1 MRKKILLLPLDERP
15 CNFKFPLLMP
25 SADIRIIRPP
35 RELLGNKKLPAD
47 CKEIAR
53 WVIENVRDVYAVVLS
68 MDMLIRRT
76 CPFKASFRRCSYA
89 GRTRGDSQGNQKN
102 KSGRKTLRI
111 SDDYAVSVLFFEQ

>member
-35 RELLGNKKLPAD
+35 RELLGNKKIPAD

-53 WVIENVRDVYAVVLS
+53 WVIDNVRDVYAVILS
-68 MDMLIRRT
+68 MDMLIYGGLVPSRLHFDDART
-76 CPFKASFRRCSYA
+76 L
-89 GRTRGDSQGNQKN
+89 DE
-102 KSGRKTLRI
+102 RKTLRI